1 MLENRLYE
9 GLSSDLKSVN
19 NLYSPE
25 QDMTYTIYKE
35 LGTAEVNTEHQLKD
49 VM

>member
-1 MLENRLYE
+1 MLENRLCD

-25 QDMTYTIYKE
+25 QDMNHTIYKE
-35 LGTAEVNTEHQLKD
+35 VGTAELETGHQ
-49 VM
+49 